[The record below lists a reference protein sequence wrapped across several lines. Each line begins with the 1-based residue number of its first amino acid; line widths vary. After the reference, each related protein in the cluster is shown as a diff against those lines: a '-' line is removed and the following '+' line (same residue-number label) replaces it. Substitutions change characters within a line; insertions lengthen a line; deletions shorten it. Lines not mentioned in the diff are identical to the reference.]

1 MSDPVHDQ
9 YEAYPYPARDPAD
22 ERARLITGSPSNLP
36 ELNHYIFAGR
46 RDFSRAFRALVAG
59 GGTGDAAIMM
69 AQQLAGR
76 AGQGRHGG
84 NGGEV
89 VYLDISRAAR
99 EVTEARARE
108 RGLENISFHS
118 GSLLDLAKLDLGRF
132 DYIDCCGVLH
142 HLEDP
147 SAGLSALTRVLADDG
162 GMGLMLYAPYGR
174 TGVYPTQA
182 MLRALAGDLP
192 LTERLDVARR
202 LLDALPPTNWLKR
215 NPFVTDHRKSDSEL
229 VDLLLHARDRAY
241 SVPQIVDLTEA
252 AGLRLVTLIEPA
264 RYDPATYFKDQ
275 LLLKRLQGLDWPA
288 RAAFAEQLAGNIKKH
303 VFYVVKAT
311 NESNTIALAD
321 GPEAV
326 PVLREQSGPDLARAV
341 GRDLI
346 MKAELD
352 GLRLRFAMPRLAPV
366 ILERIDGETSLGA
379 IHAALRA
386 LDTGL
391 DWAQFKKQ
399 FDQLYAVLNGL
410 NHLLIGTP
418 ARAK

>member
-22 ERARLITGSPSNLP
+22 EHARLITGSPSNLP

-46 RDFSRAFRALVAG
+46 RDFSKPFRALVAG

-69 AQQLAGR
+69 AQQLTDR

-99 EVTEARARE
+99 EVTEARARQ
-108 RGLENISFHS
+108 RGLKNIPFHS
-118 GSLLDLAKLDLGRF
+118 GSLLDLAKFDLGRF

-192 LTERLDVARR
+192 LMERITVARR

-215 NPFVTDHRKSDSEL
+215 NPFVADHRRSDSEL

-241 SVPQIVDLTEA
+241 SIPQIVDLIEA
-252 AGLRLVTLIEPA
+252 AGLRLVALIEPA

-275 LLLKRLQGLDWPA
+275 LLLKRLQGLDWSA

-303 VFYVVKAT
+303 VFYVVKAS

-321 GPEAV
+321 SPEAV
-326 PVLREQSGPDLARAV
+326 PVFREQSGPDLARAV

-366 ILERIDGETSLGA
+366 ILDRIDGETSLGE
-379 IHAALRA
+379 IHAALQA

-399 FDQLYAVLNGL
+399 FDQLFAPLNGL
-410 NHLLIGTP
+410 NHLLIGYP